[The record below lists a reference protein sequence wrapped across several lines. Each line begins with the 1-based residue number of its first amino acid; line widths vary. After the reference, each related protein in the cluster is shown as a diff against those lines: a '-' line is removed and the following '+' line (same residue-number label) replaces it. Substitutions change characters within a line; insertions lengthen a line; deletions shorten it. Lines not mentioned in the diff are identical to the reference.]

1 MRYLT
6 ARATAVSIILCA
18 FAIFPL
24 KLFGQTI
31 SAEDVTSVMES
42 PIVKEAFN
50 SCTANRPHDTSID
63 FVFIV
68 SANGTVVLSS
78 TDPVVDAQLLQCFQT
93 ASKNIKLKATGK
105 KFEIT
110 YPLEFDPYQGPPPT
124 PVTTPPTPPPTG
136 IVAVPPTT
144 AQPIVSTQPMP
155 IGVPIAREENPN
167 FRKQY
172 KAARALK
179 VPGAIFTPLGA
190 VLMFA
195 GIIYYAA
202 YRVDCSNTCDE
213 WDDYDC
219 KPCDDVPVAF
229 PVLLAV
235 GGVVLITGAVLLG
248 IGNAKKRSAL
258 KMRYSS
264 TYVPLIGAAP
274 IMHQGKA
281 IGGSA
286 SLKWTF

>member
-18 FAIFPL
+18 FAVFPA
-24 KLFGQTI
+24 KLSAQTI

-42 PIVKEAFN
+42 PIVKEAFE
-50 SCTANRPHDTSID
+50 SCTAGKPHDTSID

-68 SANGTVVLSS
+68 SDNGTVALSS
-78 TDPVVDAQLLQCFQT
+78 TDPVVDPQLLQCFQT

-110 YPLEFDPYQGPPPT
+110 YPMEFEPYQGPPPT
-124 PVTTPPTPPPTG
+124 VVATAPTPPPTG

-144 AQPIVSTQPMP
+144 TQPIMSTQPVP
-155 IGVPIAREENPN
+155 IGVPIAREENPA

-172 KAARALK
+172 KAAKALTI
-179 VPGAIFTPLGA
+179 PGAIFIPMGA
-190 VLMFA
+190 IMIFA

-202 YRVDCSNTCDE
+202 FRVDCSNDC
-213 WDDYDC
+213 DDYEDYGCNDC
-219 KPCDDVPVAF
+219 SDTPVAF
-229 PVLLAV
+229 PVLLGV
-235 GGVVLITGAVLLG
+235 GGVVLITGAILAG

-264 TYVPLIGAAP
+264 TYIPLIGAAP